1 MGRKDVIISVRVPEW
16 LKVEM
21 DRTNVNWSEYIRS
34 KIEERIRLEK
44 LGEIL
49 SAIEELKG
57 GEVDS

>member
-44 LGEIL
+44 LGELL
-49 SAIEELKG
+49 SAIEELKR
-57 GEVDS
+57 